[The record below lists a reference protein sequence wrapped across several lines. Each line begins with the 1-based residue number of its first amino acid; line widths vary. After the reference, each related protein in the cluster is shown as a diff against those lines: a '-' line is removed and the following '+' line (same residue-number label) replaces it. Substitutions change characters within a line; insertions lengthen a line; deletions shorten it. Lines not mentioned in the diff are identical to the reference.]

1 MKNRSTFIAALLAVV
16 LSFTLIDPF
25 HISSG
30 KYDSNPYT
38 EIAAELNKSST
49 TGVLVLASYN
59 DYYKFP
65 VFNYLRDILGT
76 RLAYHGEMAVEYQYD
91 EVLAQASLGE
101 ESFLQFLQSKNISHL
116 IIPMAT
122 VDTASVFHRWST
134 HGTINLDL
142 NSISNYSL

>member
-1 MKNRSTFIAALLAVV
+1 MKIKSTFIAALLAVV

-59 DYYKFP
+59 DYYK
-65 VFNYLRDILGT
+65 VNWISIKRSVGMNGNVLETNRKKIGT
-76 RLAYHGEMAVEYQYD
+76 VRV
-91 EVLAQASLGE
+91 
-101 ESFLQFLQSKNISHL
+101 NIFR
-116 IIPMAT
+116 II
-122 VDTASVFHRWST
+122 S
-134 HGTINLDL
+134 
-142 NSISNYSL
+142 